1 MSTTNSANS
10 TTNHDSNQNSA
21 SNSSTTY
28 GYIKDNNV
36 YLKGYNDRPDRQIG
50 VVKENAEASI
60 AYFEDRY
67 QKLLEKVE
75 EVAQAIEESQN
86 KGSYLM
92 KLVHIRESLETY
104 NAIGDYIAVE
114 RRILELEQGIEN
126 YISENRVKNTE
137 IKTALLAE
145 AQKLKDSDDWE
156 EVSEYLKDLK
166 MRWIR
171 TGSVGEEDE
180 EMSEEF
186 DRCLDV
192 FFERRKAFFDNERIV
207 NDERILKYKRISNKV
222 RKLNY
227 QKEKTPEMRQEVID
241 LQKAWKDVGVIPKW
255 KYLKLYRNYKREV
268 DIFFGNPEQSNDSYG
283 SYRQEPPIP
292 TTPEGIL
299 EYKRKLTDEVEE
311 IANKF
316 ENIHLNNVKTKQVEW
331 KKMGILKNNDE
342 DRLLNNRFHAACSE
356 IFTHVF
362 LENEAKQ
369 NFEGYESKTGF
380 EQLKLKI
387 KLIKDSIREE
397 EPKLQ
402 QIAKNIPQD
411 SYGRP
416 MFDRNEPSHTPVRS
430 EYMNL
435 LNVIRTK
442 KRLSKKFQNQLN
454 SSYNF

>member
-1 MSTTNSANS
+1 MSTKNPANS
-10 TTNHDSNQNSA
+10 TTNHDPSI
-21 SNSSTTY
+21 SNSY
-28 GYIKDNNV
+28 GYIKDDNV
-36 YLKGYNDRPDRQIG
+36 YLKGYNDKPDRQIG
-50 VVKENAEASI
+50 VVKESPEASI
-60 AYFEDRY
+60 VYFEDRY
-67 QKLLEKVE
+67 QKLVEKVE

-92 KLVHIRESLETY
+92 KLVHIRESLESY
-104 NAIGDYIAVE
+104 NAIGDYPAVE
-114 RRILELEQGIEN
+114 ARILELEQGIEN
-126 YISENRVKNTE
+126 YISENRIKNTE

-145 AQKLKDSDDWE
+145 AQELKDSDDWE

-180 EMSEEF
+180 DMSEEF

-207 NDERILKYKRISNKV
+207 NDERILKYKRISNRV

-268 DIFFGNPEQSNDSYG
+268 DIFFGNPEQNNSNNDNYG
-283 SYRQEPPIP
+283 SYRQEPPTP

-299 EYKRKLTDEVEE
+299 ELKRKLTEEVEE
-311 IANKF
+311 LANKF
-316 ENIHLNNVKTKQVEW
+316 ENVHLNNVKTKQLQW

-362 LENEAKQ
+362 LENDAKQ
-369 NFEGYESKTGF
+369 NFDGYEEKTGF

-416 MFDRNEPSHTPVRS
+416 MFDRNEPSHAPVRS

>member
-10 TTNHDSNQNSA
+10 TTNHDNST
-21 SNSSTTY
+21 SDFY
-28 GYIKDNNV
+28 GYIKDDTV

-50 VVKENAEASI
+50 VVKESPEASI

-75 EVAQAIEESQN
+75 EVATAIEESQN

-104 NAIGDYIAVE
+104 NAIGDYTAVE
-114 RRILELEQGIEN
+114 RRIVELEQGIED

-145 AQKLKDSDDWE
+145 AQELKDSSDWE

-180 EMSEEF
+180 EISEEF
-186 DRCLDV
+186 DRCLDI

-207 NDERILKYKRISNKV
+207 NDDRILKYKRISNKV

-268 DIFFGNPEQSNDSYG
+268 DLFFGNEPTNDYNSYH
-283 SYRQEPPIP
+283 QEPPTP

-299 EYKRKLTDEVEE
+299 ESKRKLTEEVEE
-311 IANKF
+311 IASKF
-316 ENIHLNNVKTKQVEW
+316 ENVHLNNVKTKQVQW
-331 KKMGILKNNDE
+331 KKMGIIRNNDE

-362 LENEAKQ
+362 LENEAKE

-402 QIAKNIPQD
+402 QIAKEIPQD

-416 MFDRNEPSHTPVRS
+416 MFDRNEPSHAPVRS
-430 EYMNL
+430 QYMNL

-454 SSYNF
+454 SSYTF

>member
-1 MSTTNSANS
+1 MSTTNPANS
-10 TTNHDSNQNSA
+10 TTNQSQNST
-21 SNSSTTY
+21 SNPY
-28 GYIKDNNV
+28 GYIKDDNV
-36 YLKGYNDRPDRQIG
+36 YLKGYNDKPDRQIG
-50 VVKENAEASI
+50 VVKESPEASI

-75 EVAQAIEESQN
+75 EVAAAIEESQN

-104 NAIGDYIAVE
+104 NAIGDYPAVE
-114 RRILELEQGIEN
+114 QRILELEQGIEN

-137 IKTALLAE
+137 IKTALLEE
-145 AQKLKDSDDWE
+145 AQKLKESDDWE

-207 NDERILKYKRISNKV
+207 NDERILKYKRISNRI
-222 RKLNY
+222 RKMNY

-241 LQKAWKDVGVIPKW
+241 LQKQWKDVGVIPKW

-268 DIFFGNPEQSNDSYG
+268 DLFFGNELNNDSYG

-299 EYKRKLTDEVEE
+299 ELKRKLTEEVEE
-311 IANKF
+311 TANKF
-316 ENIHLNNVKTKQVEW
+316 ENVQLNNVKTKQVLW
-331 KKMGILKNNDE
+331 KKLGIIKNNDE

-362 LENEAKQ
+362 LENDAKQ
-369 NFEGYESKTGF
+369 NFEGYENKTGF

-402 QIAKNIPQD
+402 EIAQDVPQD

-416 MFDRNEPSHTPVRS
+416 MFDRNDPSHAPVRS
-430 EYMNL
+430 QYMNL
-435 LNVIRTK
+435 LNIIRTK
-442 KRLSKKFQNQLN
+442 KRLAKKFQNQLN

>member
-10 TTNHDSNQNSA
+10 TTNHEQSQLF
-21 SNSSTTY
+21 
-28 GYIKDNNV
+28 GYIKDENV
-36 YLKGYNDRPDRQIG
+36 YLKGYNNKPDRQIG
-50 VVKENAEASI
+50 VVKESPEASI
-60 AYFEDRY
+60 AYFADRY
-67 QKLLEKVE
+67 QKLIEKVE

-92 KLVHIRESLETY
+92 KLIHIRESLETY
-104 NAIGDYIAVE
+104 NAIGDYLAVE
-114 RRILELEQGIEN
+114 NRILELEQGIED

-145 AQKLKDSDDWE
+145 AQTLKNSDDWE

-171 TGSVGEEDE
+171 TGSVGDEDE

-207 NDERILKYKRISNKV
+207 NDERILLYKRISYKV

-241 LQKAWKDVGVIPKW
+241 LQKQWKEVGVIPKW

-268 DIFFGNPEQSNDSYG
+268 DLFFGNPEQNADSYG

-299 EYKRKLTDEVEE
+299 ELKRKLTDEVEE
-311 IANKF
+311 LANKF
-316 ENIHLNNVKTKQVEW
+316 ESVHLNNVKTKQVEW
-331 KKMGILKNNDE
+331 KKMGMLKNNEE

-416 MFDRNEPSHTPVRS
+416 MFDRNESSHTPVRT

>member
-10 TTNHDSNQNSA
+10 TTNHNQNST
-21 SNSSTTY
+21 SNPF
-28 GYIKDNNV
+28 GYIKDDNV
-36 YLKGYNDRPDRQIG
+36 YLKGYNDKADRKIG
-50 VVKENAEASI
+50 VVKESPEASI

-75 EVAQAIEESQN
+75 EVANDIEESQN

-92 KLVHIRESLETY
+92 KLIHIRESLETY
-104 NAIGDYIAVE
+104 NAIGDYTAVE
-114 RRILELEQGIEN
+114 KRILELEQGIED

-145 AQKLKDSDDWE
+145 AQELKDSDDWE

-227 QKEKTPEMRQEVID
+227 HKEKTPEIRQEVID
-241 LQKAWKDVGVIPKW
+241 LQKAWKEVGVIPKW
-255 KYLKLYRNYKREV
+255 KYLKLYRNYKREI
-268 DIFFGNPEQSNDSYG
+268 DIFFGNPEQSNDSYN
-283 SYRQEPPIP
+283 SYRQEPPVP

-299 EYKRKLTDEVEE
+299 ESKRKLTEEVEE
-311 IANKF
+311 IASKF
-316 ENIHLNNVKTKQVEW
+316 ENVHLNSVKTKQVQW
-331 KKMGILKNNDE
+331 KKMGIIRNNDE

-362 LENEAKQ
+362 LENDAKQ
-369 NFEGYESKTGF
+369 NFEGYEEKTGF

-402 QIAKNIPQD
+402 QIAKDIPQD

-416 MFDRNEPSHTPVRS
+416 MFDRNDPSHAPVRS
-430 EYMNL
+430 QYMNL

>member
-10 TTNHDSNQNSA
+10 TTNHDNST
-21 SNSSTTY
+21 SDFY
-28 GYIKDNNV
+28 GYIKDDNV

-50 VVKENAEASI
+50 VVKESSEASI

-75 EVAQAIEESQN
+75 EVAAAIEESQN

-104 NAIGDYIAVE
+104 NAIGDSTAVE
-114 RRILELEQGIEN
+114 RRIVELEQGIED

-145 AQKLKDSDDWE
+145 AQELKDSSDWE

-180 EMSEEF
+180 EISEEF
-186 DRCLDV
+186 DRCLDI

-207 NDERILKYKRISNKV
+207 NDDRILQYKRISNKV

-268 DIFFGNPEQSNDSYG
+268 DLFFGNEPTNDTYS
-283 SYRQEPPIP
+283 SYRQEPPTP

-299 EYKRKLTDEVEE
+299 ESKRKLTEEVEE
-311 IANKF
+311 IASKF
-316 ENIHLNNVKTKQVEW
+316 ENVHLNNVKTKQVQW
-331 KKMGILKNNDE
+331 KKMGIIRNNDE

-362 LENEAKQ
+362 LENEAKES
-369 NFEGYESKTGF
+369 FEGYESKTGF

-402 QIAKNIPQD
+402 QIAKEIPQD

-416 MFDRNEPSHTPVRS
+416 MFDRNEPSHAPVRS
-430 EYMNL
+430 QYMNL

-454 SSYNF
+454 SSYTF

>member
-1 MSTTNSANS
+1 MSTTNSSNS
-10 TTNHDSNQNSA
+10 TTNHELPQ
-21 SNSSTTY
+21 STSTSH
-28 GYIKDNNV
+28 GYVKDDTV
-36 YLKGYNDRPDRQIG
+36 FLKGYNDKADRQIG
-50 VVKENAEASI
+50 VVKESPEASI

-75 EVAQAIEESQN
+75 EVAQAIEKSQN

-104 NAIGDYIAVE
+104 NAIGDYTTVE
-114 RRILELEQGIEN
+114 RRILELEQGIED
-126 YISENRVKNTE
+126 YIAENRVKNTE

-145 AQKLKDSDDWE
+145 AQKLKDSNDWE

-222 RKLNY
+222 RRLNY

-268 DIFFGNPEQSNDSYG
+268 DVFFGNPEQGNDNYG
-283 SYRQEPPIP
+283 SYRQEPPVP

-299 EYKRKLTDEVEE
+299 EAKRKLTEEVEG
-311 IANKF
+311 IASKF
-316 ENIHLNNVKTKQVEW
+316 ENVHLNNVKTKQVQW
-331 KKMGILKNNDE
+331 KKMGIIRNNDE

-362 LENEAKQ
+362 LENDAKQ
-369 NFEGYESKTGF
+369 NFEGYEEKTGF

-416 MFDRNEPSHTPVRS
+416 MFDRNEPSHAPVRS

>member
-1 MSTTNSANS
+1 MSTTNPANS
-10 TTNHDSNQNSA
+10 INNHNKESEI
-21 SNSSTTY
+21 Y
-28 GYIKDNNV
+28 GYIKDENV

-50 VVKENAEASI
+50 VVKDSPEASI

-75 EVAQAIEESQN
+75 EVAEAITESQN

-104 NAIGDYIAVE
+104 NAIGDYTAVE
-114 RRILELEQGIEN
+114 RRILELEQGIED
-126 YISENRVKNTE
+126 YISENRIKNTE

-145 AQKLKDSDDWE
+145 AQELKDSDDWE

-171 TGSVGEEDE
+171 TGSVGEEDDE
-180 EMSEEF
+180 ISEEF

-227 QKEKTPEMRQEVID
+227 NKEKTPEMRQEVID

-268 DIFFGNPEQSNDSYG
+268 DLFFGNEPSNDSYG
-283 SYRQEPPIP
+283 SYRQEPPVP

-299 EYKRKLTDEVEE
+299 ESKRKLTEEVEG
-311 IANKF
+311 IASKF
-316 ENIHLNNVKTKQVEW
+316 ENVHLNNVKTKQVQW
-331 KKMGILKNNDE
+331 KKMGIIRNNDE

-362 LENEAKQ
+362 LENDAKE
-369 NFEGYESKTGF
+369 NFEGYEEKTGF

-402 QIAKNIPQD
+402 QIAKDIPQD
-411 SYGRP
+411 GYGRP
-416 MFDRNEPSHTPVRS
+416 MFDRNEPSHAPVRS
-430 EYMNL
+430 QYMNL

-442 KRLSKKFQNQLN
+442 KRLAKKFQNQLN
-454 SSYNF
+454 SSYRF

>member
-10 TTNHDSNQNSA
+10 TTNHDNSQA
-21 SNSSTTY
+21 NNF
-28 GYIKDNNV
+28 GYIKDDNV
-36 YLKGYNDRPDRQIG
+36 YLRGYNDKADRQIG
-50 VVKENAEASI
+50 VVKESPEASI
-60 AYFEDRY
+60 VYFEDRY
-67 QKLLEKVE
+67 QKLVEKVE

-104 NAIGDYIAVE
+104 NAIGDYTAIE
-114 RRILELEQGIEN
+114 KRILELEQGIED

-145 AQKLKDSDDWE
+145 AQTLKDSDDWE

-207 NDERILKYKRISNKV
+207 NDERILLYKKISYKV

-268 DIFFGNPEQSNDSYG
+268 DLFFGNPEQQNQDSYG
-283 SYRQEPPIP
+283 SYRQEPPVP

-299 EYKRKLTDEVEE
+299 ERKRKLTDEAEE
-311 IANKF
+311 MANKF
-316 ENIHLNNVKTKQVEW
+316 ENVHLNNIKNKQVEW

-369 NFEGYESKTGF
+369 NFEGYEAKTGF

-416 MFDRNEPSHTPVRS
+416 MFDRNEPSHNPVRS